1 LFNAIKNMN
10 TFRKKLIFRISL
22 TILGGLGGFLYWKY
36 VGCASGAC
44 PLQSKWYITSLYG
57 LVIGYLVSGLF
68 ITDKIKKNSES
79 EIDSNNKNEL

>member
-1 LFNAIKNMN
+1 MN

-22 TILGGLGGFLYWKY
+22 SVLGGLGGFLYWKY

-57 LVIGYLVSGLF
+57 FVIGYLVSGLF
-68 ITDKIKKNSES
+68 ITDKLKKDIKS
-79 EIDSNNKNEL
+79 EIDNNDKKDS